1 MVSLKCFIFE
11 NSHLNLSTIQ
21 SFHLKTLFFRASVVV
36 TLRDFELSF
45 NFYSILHFFF
55 VMELSNSSSIDD
67 WRLTLAWVTI
77 LFPVFFHLRKK
88 KKKIAYFVNKPSFWC
103 RKQMFFS
110 VLSYYY
116 VYICIFFVPFSLSRL
131 KMFLY
136 LFKILCVLLLLLHLH
151 VITYKIQVVF
161 GSS

>member
-88 KKKIAYFVNKPSFWC
+88 KKKNRVFC
-103 RKQMFFS
+103 KQTIILMSKTDVFFS
-110 VLSYYY
+110 SFILLCIYMYFFCSILALS
-116 VYICIFFVPFSLSRL
+116 VENVFVF
-131 KMFLY
+131 
-136 LFKILCVLLLLLHLH
+136 
-151 VITYKIQVVF
+151 IQNIMRFVVAST
-161 GSS
+161 SSCYNI